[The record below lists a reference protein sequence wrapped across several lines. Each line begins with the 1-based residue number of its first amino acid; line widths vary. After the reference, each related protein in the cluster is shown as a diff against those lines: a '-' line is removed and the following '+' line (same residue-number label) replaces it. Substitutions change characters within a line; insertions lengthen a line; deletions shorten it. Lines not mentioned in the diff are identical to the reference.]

1 MNTAHRTFGSGRSWS
16 PWIVLWLLQTI
27 PLAFVLL
34 DLPVRL
40 CRGGRPGWSV
50 VLGDLLVLAY
60 AILVAGLG
68 MTDRGRRWLREY
80 RNRLALAAVAV
91 LGGYLL
97 CESAATLLALHG
109 GLGQRRRSL
118 IVYENAGQTLHFD
131 PIAGIRLSSTP
142 SRYARITNGALEYI
156 GHLRGNNQGFPDR
169 DDMHPNRSNP
179 ASLRL
184 AVFGDSF
191 TAGQFLKIDWPDLAE
206 DLTRQTS
213 QPLELLNFS
222 VDGAGLANWWSVLT
236 RMVQP
241 QKYQLDGVV
250 FAVFYGD
257 LRRGFSITE
266 YQGYTHPM
274 FARVPSWNPQ
284 TFPLTPEQ
292 AQTYYDPAEPTIV
305 GRKEFDAFLAGTW
318 RPESAR
324 SVRGAPAL
332 ANGPAPGIPKDRDE
346 SARRR

>member
-1 MNTAHRTFGSGRSWS
+1 MPARRFTSIQLQGFASPPPRRVTPESRTEHWNTSG
-16 PWIVLWLLQTI
+16 I
-27 PLAFVLL
+27 
-34 DLPVRL
+34 
-40 CRGGRPGWSV
+40 
-50 VLGDLLVLAY
+50 
-60 AILVAGLG
+60 
-68 MTDRGRRWLREY
+68 
-80 RNRLALAAVAV
+80 
-91 LGGYLL
+91 
-97 CESAATLLALHG
+97 SAATTRG
-109 GLGQRRRSL
+109 FQIG
-118 IVYENAGQTLHFD
+118 T
-131 PIAGIRLSSTP
+131 TCT
-142 SRYARITNGALEYI
+142 RI
-156 GHLRGNNQGFPDR
+156 D
-169 DDMHPNRSNP
+169 SNP

-191 TAGQFLKIDWPDLAE
+191 TAGQFLKINWPDLAE
-206 DLTRQTS
+206 DLTRPTS

-222 VDGAGLANWWSVLT
+222 VDGGGLANWWSVLT

-284 TFPLTPEQ
+284 AFPLTPEQ
-292 AQTYYDPAEPTIV
+292 AQRYYEPAEPTIV

-318 RPESAR
+318 RPISAR

-332 ANGPAPGIPKDRDE
+332 ANGSGPGIPKD
-346 SARRR
+346 